1 MTFSRLLPLLLM
13 SLTLSPLAHA
23 GDVTIYRCIGPGG
36 ELALRDSPCVKG
48 ETQQVRSMV
57 RPKDPAP
64 GSTPIAP
71 PRPLPAVAPVREV
84 QIVYRTPPRPMYECV
99 TADGGSYTSDNGE
112 GNPRSVPLW
121 TLGYPMWSHRNGGH
135 RPRPPDNPGIP
146 GNPGNPGNP
155 GPGRPPRPGMILP
168 VGTAWIR
175 DECHALP
182 QEEVCDRLSDRRYE
196 IIRRYNSAMQG
207 ERRQLELEQRG
218 IDARLSNDCGTY

>member
-1 MTFSRLLPLLLM
+1 MAFFRFLTLLLM
-13 SLTLSPLAHA
+13 LALMSLPSLAHA
-23 GDVTIYRCIGPGG
+23 EDVTIYRCIGPGG
-36 ELALRDSPCVKG
+36 ELALRDSPCLKG
-48 ETQQVRSMV
+48 ETQQVRSMA

-64 GSTPIAP
+64 GTAPIAAPGP
-71 PRPLPAVAPVREV
+71 PAAAPVREV
-84 QIVYRTPPRPMYECV
+84 RVVYRTPPRPMYECV
-99 TADGGSYTSDNGE
+99 TVDGDRYTSDNGE

-135 RPRPPDNPGIP
+135 GSGAPDNPP
-146 GNPGNPGNP
+146 GSP

-168 VGTAWIR
+168 AGTTWIR

-218 IDARLSNDCGTY
+218 IDARLSNDCGNP

>member
-1 MTFSRLLPLLLM
+1 MTFSRQLPLLPMLM
-13 SLTLSPLAHA
+13 LLSSLAH
-23 GDVTIYRCIGPGG
+23 GDEVTIYRCVGPGG
-36 ELALRDSPCVKG
+36 ELALRDSPCIKG
-48 ETQQVRSMV
+48 ETQQVRSMA

-64 GSTPIAP
+64 GTLPITAPTPP
-71 PRPLPAVAPVREV
+71 PVVAPVREV
-84 QIVYRTPPRPMYECV
+84 QVIYRTPPRPMYECV
-99 TADGGSYTSDNGE
+99 TAEGERYTSDNGE

-135 RPRPPDNPGIP
+135 RPGSPDGS
-146 GNPGNPGNP
+146 
-155 GPGRPPRPGMILP
+155 PGRPGAGHPPHPGLVLP
-168 VGTAWIR
+168 VGTAWIS

-218 IDARLSNDCGTY
+218 IDARLSNDCGNP